1 MIERRDSSPSP
12 SLATL
17 FQESASPATEAEIA
31 WYAERLPRDRGL
43 VLDAMTGNGRMLVAL
58 LDAGFQV
65 HGAEASRALL
75 ASARSEVVR
84 RGHATELFA
93 QSMTA
98 LNLPFR
104 YGAAFVAGGAF
115 QRVVD
120 PGAAL
125 DALLRIRAHM
135 VPPAVLLLDLV
146 VPAGAEHPP
155 GAAVIEV
162 QTVTPGD
169 GGRIGLRTETSFDVA
184 QKRIDVVRRY
194 ERRDRQAIVA
204 REDETVSLT
213 WYTEEQAVA
222 LLEAAGFRDVA
233 IETAPVSSVRG
244 RHFAVTARA

>member
-1 MIERRDSSPSP
+1 MIEGRDSHPGP

-17 FQESASPATEAEIA
+17 FQASASPAPEAEVA
-31 WYAERLPRDRGL
+31 WYAARLPRGRGL
-43 VLDAMTGNGRMLVAL
+43 VLDAMAGTGRMLVAL
-58 LDAGFQV
+58 LVAGFQV

-75 ASARSEVVR
+75 ASARAEVER
-84 RGHATELFA
+84 RGQATELFA
-93 QSMTA
+93 QNVTA

-104 YGAAFVAGGAF
+104 YSAAFVAGGAF

-120 PGAAL
+120 PVAAL
-125 DALLRIRAHM
+125 DALLRVRAHM
-135 VPPAVLLLDLV
+135 VPSAVLLLDLV
-146 VPAGAEHPP
+146 IPAAAEHPP
-155 GAAVIEV
+155 GAAVVEV

-222 LLEAAGFRDVA
+222 LLQTAGFREVA
-233 IETAPVSSVRG
+233 IESAPVSSGPG

>member
-1 MIERRDSSPSP
+1 MIERRDSSSTP
-12 SLATL
+12 SLAAL
-17 FQESASPATEAEIA
+17 FHESAGAVTEGEIA
-31 WYAERLPRDRGL
+31 WYVARLPRGRGV
-43 VLDAMTGNGRMLVAL
+43 VLDAMTGTGRMLVAL

-65 HGAEASRALL
+65 HGAEASRTQL
-75 ASARSEVVR
+75 ARCREEVER

-93 QSMTA
+93 QSVAA

-115 QRVVD
+115 QRLVD
-120 PGAAL
+120 PSAAL
-125 DALLRIRAHM
+125 DALLRIRAHL
-135 VPPAVLLLDLV
+135 VPPAVLLLDLF

-169 GGRIGLRTETSFDVA
+169 GGRIGLRSETSFDVA

-194 ERRDRQAIVA
+194 ERRDRLGVVA

-213 WYTEEQAVA
+213 WYTEEQAIA
-222 LLEAAGFRDVA
+222 LLEASGYRDLA
-233 IETAPVSSVRG
+233 IETAVPLDGRG
-244 RHFAVTARA
+244 RRFAVMARA